1 MRYNEDIL
9 VALAADCIL
18 WKESRSV
25 YATELVMVHRGT
37 GLGITGDSSTIASS
51 LKKRLRMV
59 RAVSKLAVSNT
70 SPQLVTFPLHQLLSQ
85 SPFLATVA
93 QLSPHCALQ
102 QSIRESGVSIR
113 RFIQSPLC
121 NLLQH
126 AARKKAIT
134 PPRQCAVITSVKLPL
149 APPLES
155 LTLFPL

>member
-70 SPQLVTFPLHQLLSQ
+70 SPQLVTFPSASASFPVSVPCHCGTALASLC
-85 SPFLATVA
+85 SP
-93 QLSPHCALQ
+93 
-102 QSIRESGVSIR
+102 
-113 RFIQSPLC
+113 
-121 NLLQH
+121 
-126 AARKKAIT
+126 
-134 PPRQCAVITSVKLPL
+134 AVH
-149 APPLES
+149 
-155 LTLFPL
+155 